1 MLLAYQTAR
10 PSVKNGFLDSSPALQ
25 IGWPKEET
33 AMASKIKTV
42 ALLHPG
48 NMGATIGA
56 AAASSGARVLWASK
70 DRGGATRR
78 RAEGAKLIDAG
89 DLSAAVQQSDVV
101 LSVCPPHAALD
112 VARAVAA
119 EKFSGIY
126 VDANA
131 VSRATAEQIGAM
143 VSAAGR
149 ASFVDGGI
157 IGSPVKQAGTTRL
170 YLSGTDAADIAAL
183 FSGSM
188 LDARAIGAEAG
199 AASALKVAYAAWT
212 KCTDAL
218 VLAIRG
224 YAAHEG
230 VDEALLQEWS
240 ISQPALAKKCDRAA
254 AVAVPKAWRYVG
266 EMREIAEAF
275 ESAGLPTGF
284 HLAAAEIC
292 ERFACFKDQTEPVLT
307 VAQVMRALQD

>member
-1 MLLAYQTAR
+1 M
-10 PSVKNGFLDSSPALQ
+10 SKNIA
-25 IGWPKEET
+25 
-33 AMASKIKTV
+33 TV

-48 NMGATIGA
+48 NMGVTIGA
-56 AAASSGARVLWASK
+56 AAAASGAQILWASRE
-70 DRGGATRR
+70 RGTATRK
-78 RAEGAKLIDAG
+78 RAEQAGLHDAG
-89 DLSAAVQQSDVV
+89 TLTEAVRRSDVV
-101 LSVCPPHAALD
+101 LSVCPPHAAVD

-131 VSRATAEQIGAM
+131 VSRATAEQIGAI
-143 VSAAGR
+143 VSAAG

-170 YLSGTDAADIAAL
+170 YLSGPDAEVVTSL

-188 LDARAIGAEAG
+188 LDARPIGLAPG

-218 VLAIRG
+218 ILTIRA
-224 YAAHEG
+224 YARREG
-230 VDEALLQEWS
+230 VDKALLEEWS

-254 AVAVPKAWRYVG
+254 AVAVPKMWRYVG
-266 EMREIAEAF
+266 EMKEIAEAF
-275 ESAGLPTGF
+275 AAAGLPAGF
-284 HLAAAEIC
+284 HEAAAEVSD
-292 ERFACFKDQTEPVLT
+292 RLAGFKNRTDPGPTVT
-307 VAQVMRALQD
+307 VAIDALQKSASDL

>member
-1 MLLAYQTAR
+1 M
-10 PSVKNGFLDSSPALQ
+10 SKN
-25 IGWPKEET
+25 IE
-33 AMASKIKTV
+33 TV

-56 AAASSGARVLWASK
+56 AAATSGARVLWASN
-70 DRGGATRR
+70 DRGNATRR
-78 RAEGAKLIDAG
+78 RAEQAKLIDAG
-89 DLSAAVQQSDVV
+89 DLSAAVRQSEVV
-101 LSVCPPHAALD
+101 LSVCPPHAAME
-112 VARAVAA
+112 VARSVAA

-131 VSRATAEQIGAM
+131 VSRETAEEIGKL
-143 VSAAGR
+143 VNAAG

-170 YLSGTDAADIAAL
+170 YLSGPRAADIAAL
-183 FSGSM
+183 FNGSM
-188 LDARAIGAEAG
+188 LDARAIGSAPG

-218 VLAIRG
+218 VLAIRAL
-224 YAAHEG
+224 AAHDG
-230 VDEALLQEWS
+230 VDEALLEEWS
-240 ISQPALAKKCDRAA
+240 ISQPALAKKCERAA

-275 ESAGLPTGF
+275 EVAGLPTGF
-284 HLAAAEIC
+284 HEAAAEIC
-292 ERFACFKDQTEPVLT
+292 ERFVCFKDQTEPALT
-307 VAQVMRALQD
+307 VAAVVRALQEVASGAARPH

>member
-1 MLLAYQTAR
+1 
-10 PSVKNGFLDSSPALQ
+10 
-25 IGWPKEET
+25 
-33 AMASKIKTV
+33 MANKFETV

-48 NMGATIGA
+48 NMGVTIGA
-56 AAASSGARVLWASK
+56 AAATSGARVLWASGG
-70 DRGGATRR
+70 RGSATRR
-78 RAEGAKLIDAG
+78 RADAAKLIDAG
-89 DLSAAVQQSDVV
+89 DLSSAVRQANVV

-119 EKFSGIY
+119 EKFNGIY

-131 VSRATAEQIGAM
+131 VSRATAEEIGAV
-143 VSAAGR
+143 VSAAG

-170 YLSGTDAADIAAL
+170 YLSGACAGDIAAL
-183 FSGSM
+183 FAGSM
-188 LDARAIGAEAG
+188 LDARAIGPDPG

-230 VDEALLQEWS
+230 VDEALLEEWS

-266 EMREIAEAF
+266 EMQEIAEAF
-275 ESAGLPTGF
+275 QRAGLPTGF
-284 HLAAAEIC
+284 HQAAAEIC
-292 ERFACFKDQTEPVLT
+292 ERFACFKDQTQPPLT
-307 VAQVMRALQD
+307 VDKVVQALRD